1 MSTASKMVVTPHPA
15 EAAGEQGSG
24 GGAVRRRRRRR
35 WILVPVVAAVVV
47 VAALGAVR
55 LFPDSA
61 PAGDSPSYATFGEV
75 AAASDVFVRGEV
87 MTTSSTS
94 VEGTAMTAY
103 TMHIDAST
111 WQVGAEAVVLL
122 PAVKRSSDATA
133 ETEPLR
139 VGSSY
144 VLGLVPMGQDWQ
156 PTSRSQSVFEV
167 VGGQVQASSDGSVP
181 VSKSVQHDLGI

>member
-1 MSTASKMVVTPHPA
+1 
-15 EAAGEQGSG
+15 
-24 GGAVRRRRRRR
+24 
-35 WILVPVVAAVVV
+35 VAAVLV

-55 LFPDSA
+55 LFPGST
-61 PAGDSPSYATFGEV
+61 PAGDSPSYANFDEV
-75 AAASDVFVRGEV
+75 AAASEMFVRGEV
-87 MTTSSTS
+87 EKTASTS

-103 TMHIDAST
+103 TVRVDAST
-111 WQVGAEAVVLL
+111 GRVGAEVVVLL
-122 PAVKRSSDATA
+122 PAVERASDATA

-167 VGGQVQASSDGSVP
+167 VGGQVQASSDGSVS
-181 VSKSVQHDLGI
+181 VSSSVQQELGT